1 MSIDNIPTYYQG
13 GTFDPSNIFNIYEGQ
28 QINNLNGPVSTQI
41 YTVESTTAPLPN
53 GNTKM
58 AIYKVQKTG
67 AVLDLSTFSGSA
79 DGQSITVFND
89 FSSNFPLTTTIRM
102 ALISI
107 RPGSSAQFVFNGGQ
121 LYPVSISPQVVGQTF
136 TVAAGYGFNVNDTGN
151 YISTNSILYSY
162 DGYIWCKSN
171 MPNDIQVMKSVY
183 NNTLLWVANGFGGF
197 GGFGSSAPLCF
208 LYSYNGKDWIQ
219 GQQTSIQGFITYG
232 VGNWFCVGTANPTNS
247 FATSINGITW
257 TERADQ
263 FDGAECKCIS
273 SNGDAIVA
281 GFSNGDIYYINVFN
295 STTWINVTTSGLQD
309 CSAIY
314 ASTDI
319 YVVGG
324 KGIGTNGPL
333 RYSTDLTTWTE
344 CTNNTSMT
352 ECRSVSFNGN
362 QWVATGTDSSGL
374 NVVIANSVNG
384 ITWNTSQLIEISVIG
399 NVIGSVVQWNSQTWI
414 VSLVTITYNYDKT
427 EAQYGSTLYYSSNGI
442 NWSSPV
448 VVDAGVL
455 SMASLGGGIFSVG

>member
-58 AIYKVQKTG
+58 VIYKVQKTG
-67 AVLDLSTFSGSA
+67 VVLDLSTFSGSA

-136 TVAAGYGFNVNDTGN
+136 TVAAGYGFIDTGSN

-171 MPNDIQVMKSVY
+171 MPNDIQLIQSVY
-183 NNTLLWVANGFGGF
+183 NNNGLWVANGFGEHVT
-197 GGFGSSAPLCF
+197 SCF

-219 GQQTSIQGFITYG
+219 GEQTSIVGFLSYWNG
-232 VGNWFCVGTANPTNS
+232 FWVCVGTANPTNS
-247 FATSINGITW
+247 FATSEDGITW
-257 TERADQ
+257 TEEQDPFGGNACQ
-263 FDGAECKCIS
+263 CIS
-273 SNGDAIVA
+273 SNAVSIVA
-281 GFSNGDIYYINVFN
+281 GFDNGSVYVISVLGDGWVEIVTPLQECN
-295 STTWINVTTSGLQD
+295 S
-309 CSAIY
+309 IY
-314 ASTDI
+314 ASEGGTYVIGGVGTD
-319 YVVGG
+319 G
-324 KGIGTNGPL
+324 GPL
-333 RYSTDLTTWTE
+333 YFVTLPVDFVTE
-344 CTNNTSMT
+344 CTNNTPMNI
-352 ECRSVSFNGN
+352 CYNVSFNGN
-362 QWVATGTDSSGL
+362 QWVATGTDSTGL
-374 NVVIANSVNG
+374 NFVIANSVDG
-384 ITWNTSQLIEISVIG
+384 ETWNTSQLIEISG
-399 NVIGSVVQWNSQTWI
+399 LFSSSELQWNSQTWI
-414 VSLVTITYNYDKT
+414 LSLLDTPSDDNPDYI
-427 EAQYGSTLYYSSNGI
+427 STLYYSSNGI
-442 NWSSPV
+442 NWGSPI
-448 VVDAGVL
+448 VVDVGVG
-455 SMASLGGGIFSVG
+455 SMSSFRAVTGGVG